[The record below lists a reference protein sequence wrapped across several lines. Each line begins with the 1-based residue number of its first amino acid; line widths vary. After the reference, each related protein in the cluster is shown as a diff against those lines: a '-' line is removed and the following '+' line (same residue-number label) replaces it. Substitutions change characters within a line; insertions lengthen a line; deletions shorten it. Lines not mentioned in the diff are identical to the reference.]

1 MTSGGLLQRPFVQSN
16 KRDWAELPIAE
27 RFDYLDYYTTF
38 VDIFRKI
45 DLSLNRVLDDN
56 ELNQFGEIVD
66 MEIFKNIVKEDFSAS
81 SSKFSGISYRS
92 LDLDKV
98 NYGLTEFG
106 FMQFLQTFK
115 EEELTQIL
123 TKAGY
128 DDKLY
133 STKSKVFVVS
143 MHCERPVK
151 AKIMDN
157 VQV

>member
-1 MTSGGLLQRPFVQSN
+1 
-16 KRDWAELPIAE
+16 
-27 RFDYLDYYTTF
+27 
-38 VDIFRKI
+38 
-45 DLSLNRVLDDN
+45 
-56 ELNQFGEIVD
+56 
-66 MEIFKNIVKEDFSAS
+66 MEVFKNITKEDFSVS